1 MGDRFHWPRG
11 MDESAVTG
19 AGPDALLG
27 STAGFDKAMELGDPL
42 VEPPPIATV
51 TEMARMA
58 ATFFGVVGKLTPLGS
73 ERDLN
78 FRLSS
83 ASDGEFVLKLHNP
96 ADSETVVDMQ
106 ARALVHIESVDP
118 GLPVSRV
125 IRTRDGAPWASVT
138 TPDGRQCLLRLFA
151 FLQGHHATAGELDAR
166 ALFEWGRSVAR
177 LGRALRGFFHPAAAY
192 KIQWDI
198 RHTPELRSMLD
209 QVSAADHPLVEAVL
223 DRFDANVAPYL
234 ASLRAQV
241 IHNDMGP
248 GNVLVDEHGL
258 ITGITDF
265 GDMTHTPLV
274 CDLAVSL
281 RDLLDG
287 HPESLEMASVVIDG
301 YQSITQLEH
310 GEARLLCDL
319 MAARCAT
326 AVVVTAWRSRLHP
339 DNLSSTG
346 LHPVAGPLALLSLL
360 EEEGYEEAS
369 LRLQEAAQR
378 PAGSITVA
386 RRRRSD
392 ALLTARR
399 AVLGKLELS
408 YDQPLHLVR
417 GDGVWLIDAEG
428 RRYLDAY
435 NNVPVAGHNHPAVA
449 EAAFAQARRLTTNTR
464 YLHEAPV
471 ELAERLLESVGA
483 GLDRVLFV
491 NSGSEANDV
500 AWRIA
505 RHVTGAAGAVV
516 TRFAYHGVTEATT
529 NLSPEVWPPGYEP
542 DNVKLAPAPDGY
554 RGRHRRE
561 DPRWQDRYGADVATA
576 VDKVLESGAGLA
588 ATFLDTA
595 FTSDGVLGPVPD
607 YVRLAALAT
616 RAAGG
621 LLVADEVQAGYGR
634 TGEQMWSFAAAG
646 IRPDLVTLGK
656 PMGNGFPVAA
666 VLTRSEIAD
675 DFIEKTGYFS
685 TFGGNTVACAAAL
698 ALLRVVEDERL
709 SERAYEVGKF
719 LRALLD
725 QVGEAHGDVGDVRS
739 WGLLVGVD
747 LVGDRE
753 TREPATTRA
762 REVVNAMRSRG
773 VLVGSTG
780 PHGNVV
786 KIRPPLVFDRSHAEL
801 LAETLD
807 TALGETSK

>member
-1 MGDRFHWPRG
+1 MG
-11 MDESAVTG
+11 E
-19 AGPDALLG
+19 
-27 STAGFDKAMELGDPL
+27 
-42 VEPPPIATV
+42 
-51 TEMARMA
+51 
-58 ATFFGVVGKLTPLGS
+58 TFFGVVGKLTPLGS

-83 ASDGEFVLKLHNP
+83 ASDGEFVLKLHNH
-96 ADSETVVDMQ
+96 ADTESVVDMQ
-106 ARALVHIESVDP
+106 ARALVHIEKVDP

-138 TPDGRQCLLRLFA
+138 TPDGRQSFLRLFA
-151 FLQGHHATAGELDAR
+151 VLPGDHAAVAELDAR

-198 RHTPELRSMLD
+198 RHTPELRATLD
-209 QVSAADHPLVEAVL
+209 QVPAGNRRLVETVL
-223 DRFDANVAPYL
+223 NRFDTNVTPFMPA
-234 ASLRAQV
+234 LRAQV

-281 RDLLDG
+281 ADLLDG
-287 HPESLEMASVVIDG
+287 HPSSLEMAAVVIDG

-360 EEEGYEEAS
+360 EEEGFEKAS
-369 LRLQEAAQR
+369 LRLQEAAER
-378 PAGSITVA
+378 PSGNITLA

-392 ALLTARR
+392 ALLRARQ
-399 AVLGKLELS
+399 AVLGGLELS
-408 YDQPLHLVR
+408 YDRPLHLVS
-417 GDGVWLIDAEG
+417 GDGAWLIDAEG

-435 NNVPVAGHNHPAVA
+435 NNVPVAGHSHPAVT
-449 EAAFAQARRLTTNTR
+449 EAAFAQARRLTANTR

-471 ELAERLLESVGA
+471 ELAERLIESAGA

-505 RHVTGAAGAVV
+505 RFVTGADGAVV

-529 NLSPEVWPPGYEP
+529 NLSPEVWPVGYEP

-554 RGRHRRE
+554 RGEHRRG
-561 DPRWQDRYGADVATA
+561 DPSWQESYGADLGAT
-576 VDKVLESGAGLA
+576 VDEMAESGAGLA
-588 ATFLDTA
+588 AVYLDTA
-595 FTSDGVLGPVPD
+595 FTSDGVLGPVHD
-607 YVRLAALAT
+607 YVGLAALVT

-634 TGEQMWSFAAAG
+634 TGEHLWSFAAAG
-646 IRPDLVTLGK
+646 IRPDFVTLGK
-656 PMGNGFPVAA
+656 PMGNGFPVGA

-675 DFIEKTGYFS
+675 DFIKKTGYFS

-698 ALLRVVEDERL
+698 ALLRVVEDEQL
-709 SERAYEVGKF
+709 TEHAHEVGKY
-719 LRALLD
+719 LRAMLD
-725 QVGEAHGDVGDVRS
+725 QVAEAHAGVGDVRS

-753 TREPATTRA
+753 TLEPATKRA
-762 REVVNAMRSRG
+762 QEVVNAMRSRG
-773 VLVGSTG
+773 VLVGATG

-786 KIRPPLVFDRSHAEL
+786 KIRPPLVFDHSHADL

-807 TALGETSK
+807 TVLSETST